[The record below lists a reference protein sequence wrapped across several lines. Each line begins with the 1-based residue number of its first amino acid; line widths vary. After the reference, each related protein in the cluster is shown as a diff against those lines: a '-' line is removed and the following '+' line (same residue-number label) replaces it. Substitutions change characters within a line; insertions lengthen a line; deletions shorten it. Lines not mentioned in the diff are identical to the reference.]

1 MTNHHRRPFS
11 FLLRSHFW
19 PVRLHSPRRRRA
31 ASTGRA
37 SKPRRMEHFQAVLR
51 FDTSDP
57 PGNERPAA
65 EYLKQVL
72 EREGIA
78 TKVFELE
85 PNRLNV
91 VARLKGSGK
100 KRPLLL
106 MGHTDTVNVD
116 PAKWTFPPFS
126 ATRNGGYVYGRGTVD
141 DKDNVT
147 AALMTML
154 LLKRSGV
161 ALDRDVIF
169 LAEAGEE
176 GTTRVGIQFMVQQHF
191 AEIDAE
197 YCLAEGG
204 SVLRSDGRVRYAS
217 VQTAEKIPH
226 GIMLT
231 ATGTAGHGSVPLET
245 NSILK
250 LTQAVAT
257 VAAWKPPIQL
267 NDTTRTY
274 FTRLAAISPP
284 AEAAQVSRRDRQRS
298 EGGAG
303 RGGLLREGRA
313 AARVDREELD
323 FAEHHPGRLSHQR
336 HSVGSEG
343 DARRAAD
350 VGAGSGGVPE
360 RGAQGRER
368 SGHPRRVDPRDVRP
382 ATPSARLDS
391 EVFKVLESAFARLYD
406 TAVLPTMSTGAT
418 DMAYLRAKGHP
429 VLRRRP
435 GARRRGRPEGVRRA
449 QRSGAHSRKRAA
461 QVRAVPLR
469 SGAGSGPCELEQEVR
484 GQETLCSSARFRF
497 ALIVSARAQTSPPSP
512 GLERS
517 DGRPGWVLENGK
529 IRVGLLRGGGH
540 IAEVRLV
547 IRQPAAV
554 DQPDV
559 HPRWQRLHGAPRV
572 LSALRSGVAD
582 ERAQGLSGHGEA
594 GSVEW
599 QQTRPPQTDR

>member
-1 MTNHHRRPFS
+1 MNNHRRPFS
-11 FLLRSHFW
+11 FLLVFAFAAGTIALVAQTPAGIDW
-19 PVRLHSPRRRRA
+19 PRVE
-31 ASTGRA
+31 TET
-37 SKPRRMEHFQAVLR
+37 MQHFQAVLR

-91 VARLKGSGK
+91 VARLTGSGK

-154 LLKRSGV
+154 LLKRSGM

-191 AEIDAE
+191 PEIDAE

-204 SVLRSDGRVRYAS
+204 SVLRTGGRVRYAS

-226 GIMLT
+226 GILLT

-245 NSILK
+245 NSIVK
-250 LTQAVAT
+250 LTRAALTLAT
-257 VAAWKPPIQL
+257 WKPPVQV
-267 NDTTRTY
+267 NDTTRMY

-284 AEAAQVSRRDRQRS
+284 ADAARYRAVIGNDPKAAQDAVDYFAKADPRLAAMVRS
-298 EGGAG
+298 SISPNIIQGGYRINVIPSEAKATLDVRLMSG
-303 RGGLLREGRA
+303 QDPDAFLNEVRKVINDPAVRA
-313 AARVDREELD
+313 EWIK
-323 FAEHHPGRLSHQR
+323 
-336 HSVGSEG
+336 
-343 DARRAAD
+343 
-350 VGAGSGGVPE
+350 
-360 RGAQGRER
+360 
-368 SGHPRRVDPRDVRP
+368 RDVRP
-382 ATPSARLDS
+382 GTPSARLDS

-418 DMAYLRAKGHP
+418 DMAYLRAKGIQCY
-429 VLRRRP
+429 
-435 GARRRGRPEGVRRA
+435 GVGPA
-449 QRSGAHSRKRAA
+449 LDVEDGPKGFGAHSDQERILESELHKF
-461 QVRAVPLR
+461 VRFHY
-469 SGAGSGPCELEQEVR
+469 EVVR
-484 GQETLCSSARFRF
+484 DL
-497 ALIVSARAQTSPPSP
+497 ARA
-512 GLERS
+512 
-517 DGRPGWVLENGK
+517 N
-529 IRVGLLRGGGH
+529 
-540 IAEVRLV
+540 
-547 IRQPAAV
+547 
-554 DQPDV
+554 
-559 HPRWQRLHGAPRV
+559 
-572 LSALRSGVAD
+572 
-582 ERAQGLSGHGEA
+582 
-594 GSVEW
+594 
-599 QQTRPPQTDR
+599 

>member
-1 MTNHHRRPFS
+1 MTISHRRSLS
-11 FLLRSHFW
+11 FLL
-19 PVRLHSPRRRRA
+19 A
-31 ASTGRA
+31 AGVVAGAAALIAQTPAVDWQRIETES
-37 SKPRRMEHFQAVLR
+37 MEHYQAVLR

-72 EREGIA
+72 DREGIP
-78 TKVFELE
+78 TKIFELE

-116 PAKWTFPPFS
+116 PAKWTHPPFS

-141 DKDNVT
+141 DKDNVA

-154 LLKRSGV
+154 LLKRAGV

-176 GTTRVGIQFMVQQHF
+176 GTTRVGIQFMVQQHY

-204 SVLRSDGRVRYAS
+204 SVLRSGGATRYAS

-250 LTQAVAT
+250 LTQAVVT
-257 VAAWKPPIQL
+257 VASWKPPIQL

-274 FTRLAAISPP
+274 FTRLAAISAP
-284 AEAAQVSRRDRQRS
+284 AEAARYRAVIGSDPKAAQDAVDYFAKADPRLASSVRS
-298 EGGAG
+298 SISPNIIQGGYRINVIPSEAKASLDVRLISG
-303 RGGLLREGRA
+303 QDPEAFLNEVRKVVNDPA
-313 AARVDREELD
+313 IRVEWI
-323 FAEHHPGRLSHQR
+323 
-336 HSVGSEG
+336 
-343 DARRAAD
+343 
-350 VGAGSGGVPE
+350 
-360 RGAQGRER
+360 
-368 SGHPRRVDPRDVRP
+368 PRDVRP

-391 EVFKVLESAFARLYD
+391 DVFKVLESAYARLYD

-418 DMAYLRAKGHP
+418 DMAYLRAKGIQCYGIGP
-429 VLRRRP
+429 AVDAEDGP
-435 GARRRGRPEGVRRA
+435 KGF
-449 QRSGAHSRKRAA
+449 GAHSDQERILESEFHKF
-461 QVRAVPLR
+461 VRFHY
-469 SGAGSGPCELEQEVR
+469 EVVR
-484 GQETLCSSARFRF
+484 DL
-497 ALIVSARAQTSPPSP
+497 ARAQ
-512 GLERS
+512 
-517 DGRPGWVLENGK
+517 
-529 IRVGLLRGGGH
+529 
-540 IAEVRLV
+540 
-547 IRQPAAV
+547 
-554 DQPDV
+554 
-559 HPRWQRLHGAPRV
+559 
-572 LSALRSGVAD
+572 
-582 ERAQGLSGHGEA
+582 
-594 GSVEW
+594 
-599 QQTRPPQTDR
+599 

>member
-1 MTNHHRRPFS
+1 MDINPRRPFP
-11 FLLRSHFW
+11 FLIVIVLAAVALGAQGPGAVEW
-19 PVRLHSPRRRRA
+19 PRVE
-31 ASTGRA
+31 TET
-37 SKPRRMEHFQAVLR
+37 MEHFQGVLR

-72 EREGIA
+72 DREGIP

-126 ATRNGGYVYGRGTVD
+126 ATRSGGHVYGRGTVD

-176 GTTRVGIQFMVQQHF
+176 GTTRVGIQFMVNQHF
-191 AEIDAE
+191 DEIDAE

-204 SVLRSDGRVRYAS
+204 SVLRSGGRVRYAS

-226 GIMLT
+226 GVLLT

-250 LTQAVAT
+250 LAQAVSR

-284 AEAAQVSRRDRQRS
+284 ADAARYRAVIGDDPKAAQDAVDYFAKADPRLASSVRS
-298 EGGAG
+298 SISPNIIQGGYRINVIPSEAKASLDV
-303 RGGLLREGRA
+303 RLISTQDPEAFLNELRKVVNDPA
-313 AARVDREELD
+313 IRVEWI
-323 FAEHHPGRLSHQR
+323 
-336 HSVGSEG
+336 
-343 DARRAAD
+343 
-350 VGAGSGGVPE
+350 
-360 RGAQGRER
+360 
-368 SGHPRRVDPRDVRP
+368 PRDVRP
-382 ATPSARLDS
+382 ATPSSRLDN

-418 DMAYLRAKGHP
+418 DMAYLRAKGIQCY
-429 VLRRRP
+429 
-435 GARRRGRPEGVRRA
+435 GVGPALDAEDA
-449 QRSGAHSRKRAA
+449 QKGFGAHSDQERILETELHKF
-461 QVRAVPLR
+461 VRFHY
-469 SGAGSGPCELEQEVR
+469 EVVR
-484 GQETLCSSARFRF
+484 DL
-497 ALIVSARAQTSPPSP
+497 ARAQ
-512 GLERS
+512 
-517 DGRPGWVLENGK
+517 
-529 IRVGLLRGGGH
+529 
-540 IAEVRLV
+540 
-547 IRQPAAV
+547 
-554 DQPDV
+554 
-559 HPRWQRLHGAPRV
+559 
-572 LSALRSGVAD
+572 
-582 ERAQGLSGHGEA
+582 
-594 GSVEW
+594 
-599 QQTRPPQTDR
+599 

>member
-1 MTNHHRRPFS
+1 MTLF
-11 FLLRSHFW
+11 RSQMMCAAVVALALVTHDSTSAQKSADIAW
-19 PVRLHSPRRRRA
+19 PSVE
-31 ASTGRA
+31 TET
-37 SKPRRMEHFQAVLR
+37 MEHFQSVLR

-204 SVLRSDGRVRYAS
+204 SVLRSEGRVRYAS

-231 ATGTAGHGSVPLET
+231 STGVAGHGSVPLET

-250 LTQAVAT
+250 LTQAVVT

-284 AEAAQVSRRDRQRS
+284 AEAARYRALIGNDPKAAQDAVDYFAKAEPRFVSMVRS
-298 EGGAG
+298 SISPNIIQGGYRINVIPSEAKASLDV
-303 RGGLLREGRA
+303 RLLSGQDPEAFLSEVRKVVNDPA
-313 AARVDREELD
+313 IRVEWIK
-323 FAEHHPGRLSHQR
+323 
-336 HSVGSEG
+336 
-343 DARRAAD
+343 
-350 VGAGSGGVPE
+350 
-360 RGAQGRER
+360 
-368 SGHPRRVDPRDVRP
+368 RDVRP

-418 DMAYLRAKGHP
+418 DMAYLRAKGIQCY
-429 VLRRRP
+429 
-435 GARRRGRPEGVRRA
+435 GVGPA
-449 QRSGAHSRKRAA
+449 LDSEDGPKGFGAHSDQERILESELHKF
-461 QVRAVPLR
+461 VRFHY
-469 SGAGSGPCELEQEVR
+469 EVVR
-484 GQETLCSSARFRF
+484 DL
-497 ALIVSARAQTSPPSP
+497 ARA
-512 GLERS
+512 
-517 DGRPGWVLENGK
+517 N
-529 IRVGLLRGGGH
+529 
-540 IAEVRLV
+540 
-547 IRQPAAV
+547 
-554 DQPDV
+554 
-559 HPRWQRLHGAPRV
+559 
-572 LSALRSGVAD
+572 
-582 ERAQGLSGHGEA
+582 
-594 GSVEW
+594 
-599 QQTRPPQTDR
+599 

>member
-1 MTNHHRRPFS
+1 MTPNHRRPS
-11 FLLRSHFW
+11 CVLLLL
-19 PVRLHSPRRRRA
+19 PALA
-31 ASTGRA
+31 AVSVCLVAQAPAIDWTRVETET
-37 SKPRRMEHFQAVLR
+37 MEHFQAVLR

-126 ATRNGGYVYGRGTVD
+126 ATRDGGYVYGRGTVD
-141 DKDNVT
+141 DKDNVA

-161 ALDRDVIF
+161 ALDRDVVF

-204 SVLRSDGRVRYAS
+204 SVIRSGGRVRYAS

-226 GIMLT
+226 GILLT
-231 ATGTAGHGSVPLET
+231 ATGVAGHGSVPLET

-250 LTQAVAT
+250 LAQAVAA

-274 FTRLAAISPP
+274 FTRMAAISLPP
-284 AEAAQVSRRDRQRS
+284 DAARYRALIGNDPKAAQDAVDYFAKADPRFVAMVRSSVSPNIIQGGYRINVIPS
-298 EGGAG
+298 EAKASLDV
-303 RGGLLREGRA
+303 RLLSGQDPEAFLNEVRKVVNDPA
-313 AARVDREELD
+313 VRVEWIK
-323 FAEHHPGRLSHQR
+323 
-336 HSVGSEG
+336 
-343 DARRAAD
+343 
-350 VGAGSGGVPE
+350 
-360 RGAQGRER
+360 
-368 SGHPRRVDPRDVRP
+368 RDVRP
-382 ATPSARLDS
+382 ATPSSRLDS
-391 EVFKVLESAFARLYD
+391 EVFKVLESAFARHYD
-406 TAVLPTMSTGAT
+406 AAVLPTMSTGAT
-418 DMAYLRAKGHP
+418 DMAYLRAKGIQCY
-429 VLRRRP
+429 
-435 GARRRGRPEGVRRA
+435 GVGPA
-449 QRSGAHSRKRAA
+449 LDAEDGPKGFGAHSDQERILETELHKF
-461 QVRAVPLR
+461 VRFHY
-469 SGAGSGPCELEQEVR
+469 EVVR
-484 GQETLCSSARFRF
+484 DL
-497 ALIVSARAQTSPPSP
+497 ARAQ
-512 GLERS
+512 
-517 DGRPGWVLENGK
+517 
-529 IRVGLLRGGGH
+529 
-540 IAEVRLV
+540 
-547 IRQPAAV
+547 
-554 DQPDV
+554 
-559 HPRWQRLHGAPRV
+559 
-572 LSALRSGVAD
+572 
-582 ERAQGLSGHGEA
+582 
-594 GSVEW
+594 
-599 QQTRPPQTDR
+599 